1 MNFLFEVRFN
11 IPTTNQQVSPHMN
24 RDIESVID
32 DAIALISSLNS
43 SPDSI
48 PPYNVDAMKKCIT
61 NINKLYKKN
70 ADDLIILKSGSI
82 SENNRKQEV
91 VITAQARQSCIE
103 YIKRCCCTYLNE
115 RMLRI
120 KHLRWKHGG
129 HIPEKLKESMCE
141 AELKW
146 LQEYNSLLADFQSS
160 LGENG
165 VNLLLNMKPPHNLF
179 VKVRAK
185 QNIGS
190 FELSD
195 GTTVSLTENA
205 LV

>member
-1 MNFLFEVRFN
+1 
-11 IPTTNQQVSPHMN
+11 MN
-24 RDIESVID
+24 RNIESVID
-32 DAIALISSLNS
+32 DAVALISSLNS
-43 SPDSI
+43 SSPNSI
-48 PPYNVDAMKKCIT
+48 PPYN
-61 NINKLYKKN
+61 
-70 ADDLIILKSGSI
+70 DDFKIRFHIGKG
-82 SENNRKQEV
+82 RKQEV
-91 VITAQARQSCIE
+91 AVIANARQGCIE
-103 YIKRCCCTYLNE
+103 YIKRCCCTYLHE
-115 RMLRI
+115 RMLRV
-120 KHLRWKHGG
+120 KHLRWKYGG
-129 HIPEKLKESMCE
+129 HIPEKMKENLCD

-146 LQEYNSLLADFQSS
+146 LQEYNNLLADFQSS

-205 LV
+205 LHSLPVADCEMLIRQGILELVE

>member
-1 MNFLFEVRFN
+1 
-11 IPTTNQQVSPHMN
+11 MN

-32 DAIALISSLNS
+32 DAVALISSLNS
-43 SPDSI
+43 SSADSI
-48 PPYNVDAMKKCIT
+48 PSYNVDAMKKCII

-70 ADDLIILKSGSI
+70 ADDLMILKSGSI
-82 SENNRKQEV
+82 SEKSRKQEV
-91 VITAQARQSCIE
+91 VLTAHARQSCIE
-103 YIKRCCCTYLNE
+103 YIKRCCCTYLHE

-129 HIPEKLKESMCE
+129 HVPEKIKENLCE

-146 LQEYNSLLADFQSS
+146 LQEYNNLLADFQSS

-205 LV
+205 LHSLPVTDCEMLIRQGMLELVE